1 MLKSTFTHIRG
12 INAEKEKELWR
23 RGILTW
29 EDLEPHLRPYQH
41 SLPFSDEREGHQGA
55 ILNLSRAALEKSDI
69 NFFAGALDRREHFRI
84 ALSFPQ
90 DVLFLDIETTGLSQ
104 YYDSITMV
112 GWSSGSD
119 YRVFIS
125 GDDDADL
132 RLALRK
138 AKILV
143 TFNGTIFDVPFLKK
157 KFEDLEVP
165 RVHVDLRFLARR
177 AGFSGGQKI
186 IEELIGLKRAA
197 NLQGVDGKAAPLLW
211 HKYRRGNI
219 DALRLLIEY
228 NHADLNGMRSIFD
241 RTVDRLLEEAHAPN
255 QLRHSLPRF
264 ETPVVLAWAN
274 GIGKGKKGITLRP
287 FIGDIRPL
295 TTYAKLFSGPTIK
308 RPRVIGIDLTGS
320 EKRPSGWCLLDGRKA
335 STAMLGT
342 DEEIILATIA
352 AKPDLVSIDSP
363 LSLPEGRTSVFD
375 SDPGREEFGIMRYC
389 ERVLKKR
396 GVNVYPALIPS
407 MQRLTARGI
416 QLAQRIR
423 SEGLPVIE
431 SYPGAAQDILN
442 IPRKRA
448 GLDLLREGLAEF
460 GISGKFLREPVTHD
474 ELDAITS
481 ALVGVFFWVGKF
493 EALGDAE
500 EEALVIPDLHI
511 DSSVWR
517 RRIVIGFSG
526 PVAAGKT
533 TVATHL
539 ADRGFA
545 YGRYSAV
552 VRELLSGSAPAT
564 RKSLQVLGKKI
575 HDSKGQRW
583 LGRELLKRMPM
594 AGNLVI
600 DGLRFPE
607 DHALLAE
614 SFGPAFMHIHLT
626 APAQTRKK
634 RFIHREGRGVD
645 FNQAEKAPVEKNVPR
660 LKQLAAHVVDTDFK
674 PATVFKRIDSVV
686 PKTIKRK

>member
-29 EDLEPHLRPYQH
+29 EDLEPHLRPHQH
-41 SLPFSDEREGHQGA
+41 SLPFVDERESHEGA
-55 ILNLSRAALEKSDI
+55 ILDLSRAALEKSDI
-69 NFFAGALDRREHFRI
+69 DFFASVLDRREHFRI
-84 ALSFPQ
+84 ALSFPE
-90 DVLFLDIETTGLSQ
+90 DVIFLDIETTGLSQ

-112 GWSSGSD
+112 GWCFGSD

-125 GDDDADL
+125 GDDDSDL
-132 RLALRK
+132 RMALSK
-138 AKILV
+138 ARILV

-157 KFEDLEVP
+157 KFANLVVP
-165 RVHVDLRFLARR
+165 SVHVDLRFLARR
-177 AGFSGGQKI
+177 AGFSGGQKV

-197 NLQGVDGKAAPLLW
+197 NLQEVDGRAAPLLW
-211 HKYRRGNI
+211 HKYRRGDT

-228 NHADLNGMRSIFD
+228 NHADVNGMRSIFD
-241 RTVDRLLEEAHAPN
+241 RTVDRLLEEARAP
-255 QLRHSLPRF
+255 REIRDSLPRF
-264 ETPVVLAWAN
+264 ETPVVLEWAN
-274 GIGKGKKGITLRP
+274 GIGRWKNGIKLRP

-295 TTYAKLFSGPTIK
+295 TTYTKLFSGPKIK
-308 RPRVIGIDLTGS
+308 KPRVVGIDLTGS
-320 EKRPSGWCLLDGRKA
+320 EKRPSGWCLLDGRRA
-335 STAMLGT
+335 STAMLET
-342 DEEIILATIA
+342 DEEIIATTIA

-363 LSLPEGRTSVFD
+363 LSLPAGRTSVFD
-375 SDPGREEFGIMRYC
+375 SDPGREEYGIMRYC

-416 QLAQRIR
+416 QLAQKFR

-511 DSSVWR
+511 DSGRWR
-517 RRIVIGFSG
+517 RRVVIGFSG

-533 TVATHL
+533 TIASHL

-552 VRELLSGSAPAT
+552 VQELLVGSASTT
-564 RKSLQVLGKKI
+564 RKNLQALGKKI

-583 LGRELLKRMPM
+583 LGRELLKRLPT
-594 AGNLVI
+594 AGDLVI

-607 DHALLAE
+607 DHAFLVE
-614 SFGPAFMHIHLT
+614 SFGPAFVHVHLT
-626 APAQTRKK
+626 ASAKTRKS
-634 RFIHREGRGVD
+634 RFIHREGRGAN
-645 FNQAEKAPVEKNVPR
+645 FNQAENAPVEKNVPK
-660 LKQLAAHVVDTDFK
+660 LNKLAQQTIDTDVK
-674 PATVFKRIDSVV
+674 PVTAFRRVDKVLQKTTKRN
-686 PKTIKRK
+686 